1 MRKRQ
6 IPILGPSYVDPN
18 LHWSRQD
25 TLNWLLV
32 KAEQAGTLTQWQL
45 RDAPGVKPFVRI
57 TRTVEEPA

>member
-6 IPILGPSYVDPN
+6 IPILGPSYADPN
-18 LHWSRQD
+18 LHWTRQK

-32 KAEQAGTLTQWQL
+32 KAEQGGTLTQWQL

-57 TRTVEEPA
+57 TRVVEEG